1 LNRWADGVHPLS
13 HVPELQQQPSL
24 QHPQPEINHPDLSS
38 EEPQQ
43 EIVYQGQ
50 GQSLPCG
57 ESLIPKTYEGLHF
70 EIFDTYE
77 RRNLSPDHIQR
88 TLDGIRD
95 DIDQYGEFMRGKN
108 RETSTE
114 VCERLKFLDEARP
127 LINLQEID
135 AEASEIFGKQDSR
148 LVILLRSMFAVKDN
162 SRLEEGL
169 EILGPEV
176 RLLKL
181 PHLVCGVLAYYLL
194 QLFTEKDV
202 IREAELKATELSK

>member
-1 LNRWADGVHPLS
+1 
-13 HVPELQQQPSL
+13 
-24 QHPQPEINHPDLSS
+24 
-38 EEPQQ
+38 
-43 EIVYQGQ
+43 VYQGR

-57 ESLIPKTYEGLHF
+57 ESLISKTYEGLHF

-95 DIDQYGEFMRGKN
+95 DIDQYGEFMRGKD
-108 RETSTE
+108 RESSIE
-114 VCERLKFLDEARP
+114 VRERLRFLDEVRP
-127 LINLQEID
+127 LIHLREID
-135 AEASEIFGKQDSR
+135 AETSEIYGKQDSR
-148 LVILLRSMFAVKDN
+148 LVVLLRSMFAVKDN

-194 QLFTEKDV
+194 QLFTERDV
-202 IREAELKATELSK
+202 IREAELKATELSKPALEP